1 MNCTQCGLPLPAGV
15 ASCPSCG
22 APVQTQQ
29 PQQDQP
35 NQVPQASFAQ
45 QSYNPGARAGQSAQ
59 SQTNFLDRMVRPAMS
74 AGKTQIRIS
83 DLLFYIL
90 VAVFALCA
98 FIPFFSY
105 GSATYATSYNY
116 YKIGRGEL
124 VVTILVAACAINVY
138 RKYRLAAVTVAL
150 GLVHVIFDLFSASS
164 IGGTD
169 TNRQFA
175 AGPVVL
181 IIILALL
188 LALQVINILAEKKA
202 EAPQTTVPQAQAYSS
217 GQAHQNQQTQPTGYS
232 TPLPETPAM
241 NTPVPGENPA
251 SSKNEARC
259 ARCNAL
265 LEPGAKFCTSC
276 GTPVSQQ

>member
-1 MNCTQCGLPLPAGV
+1 
-15 ASCPSCG
+15 
-22 APVQTQQ
+22 
-29 PQQDQP
+29 
-35 NQVPQASFAQ
+35 
-45 QSYNPGARAGQSAQ
+45 
-59 SQTNFLDRMVRPAMS
+59 MS

-105 GSATYATSYNY
+105 GSTTYTSSYNY

-138 RKYRLAAVTVAL
+138 RKYRLAVVTVAL
-150 GLVHVIFDLFSASS
+150 GLVHVVFDLFSASS

-175 AGPVVL
+175 AGPIVL
-181 IIILALL
+181 IIILILL

-217 GQAHQNQQTQPTGYS
+217 GQAHQNQQTQAAGYS
-232 TPLPETPAM
+232 TPLPEIPAM